1 MFCTKKEKMDNME
14 NDEHGTCAGTV
25 FLSFLAG
32 AALGAGLSLLFAPKT
47 GKELREKVGDLTDDA
62 VDKIKSY
69 ATEAQEKIK
78 STIEESKGVIREKK
92 AILTSAIEAGKEA
105 MEREKDKY
113 RDKEA

>member
-1 MFCTKKEKMDNME
+1 MA

-32 AALGAGLSLLFAPKT
+32 AAVGAVLSLLYAPKT
-47 GKELREKVGDLTDDA
+47 GKELRENIGELTDDA
-62 VDKIKSY
+62 VDKIKIY
-69 ATEAQEKIK
+69 TTEAQEKIK
-78 STIEESKGVIREKK
+78 STIENSKDLIKEKK